1 MSDDDFLTRWS
12 RRKREAAKSEPP
24 PAEPAAPA
32 KAEGLAAETP
42 AAPPETE
49 PVDLASLP
57 SLESITGSTDI
68 TPFLRHG
75 VPEELRRS
83 ALRKMWTS
91 DPAIRDFIEI
101 AENQWDFNDP
111 ASIPGFGEIDFSP
124 EQVRQMA
131 ARLVGDVERVAENVQ
146 AALEPDPAQ
155 HVATQNASSVSADAS
170 IPQAQE
176 HPALQDENV
185 APQQEKN
192 SPEEKNSPDET
203 DKPPARARRHGG
215 ALPC

>member
-12 RRKREAAKSEPP
+12 RRKREAAKPEPP
-24 PAEPAAPA
+24 DEPVAPA
-32 KAEGLAAETP
+32 KADAPQAETDTA
-42 AAPPETE
+42 AAPAEAE
-49 PVDLASLP
+49 PVDLDSLP
-57 SLESITGSTDI
+57 SLDSITESTDI
-68 TPFLRHG
+68 KPFLRAG
-75 VPEELRRS
+75 VPEELTRS

-131 ARLVGDVERVAENVQ
+131 AKLVGDIERVAENVQ
-146 AALEPDPAQ
+146 TVLEPDSAQ
-155 HVATQNASSVSADAS
+155 QAAPPKAATVSIDVS
-170 IPQAQE
+170 KPE
-176 HPALQDENV
+176 PHDHPALQEENV

-192 SPEEKNSPDET
+192 SPEEKET
-203 DKPPARARRHGG
+203 VRRLTRARRHGG
-215 ALPC
+215 ALPR

>member
-12 RRKREAAKSEPP
+12 RRKREAAKSAPP
-24 PAEPAAPA
+24 PAEPDAPAQAEASPAETEAAPA
-32 KAEGLAAETP
+32 EAEE
-42 AAPPETE
+42 
-49 PVDLASLP
+49 VDLASLP
-57 SLESITGSTDI
+57 SVDSITESTDI
-68 TPFLRHG
+68 TPFLRQG

-131 ARLVGDVERVAENVQ
+131 AKLVGDVERVAENVQ
-146 AALEPDPAQ
+146 AALEPDSAKLS
-155 HVATQNASSVSADAS
+155 ATQDAVPSVDVSAPPEQD
-170 IPQAQE
+170 
-176 HPALQDENV
+176 HPALQDKNV

-192 SPEEKNSPDET
+192 SPE
-203 DKPPARARRHGG
+203 DKPPTRARRHGG
-215 ALPC
+215 ALPS

>member
-24 PAEPAAPA
+24 PAEPDAPKVEA
-32 KAEGLAAETP
+32 PPAETP
-42 AAPPETE
+42 AAPPEAE

-57 SLESITGSTDI
+57 PLDSITESTDI
-68 TPFLRHG
+68 TPFLRAG

-111 ASIPGFGEIDFSP
+111 ASIPGFGEIGFSP

-131 ARLVGDVERVAENVQ
+131 AKLVGDVEHVAESVQ
-146 AALEPDPAQ
+146 AALEPDSAQ
-155 HVATQNASSVSADAS
+155 QIETQNAATVS
-170 IPQAQE
+170 IE
-176 HPALQDENV
+176 V
-185 APQQEKN
+185 
-192 SPEEKNSPDET
+192 
-203 DKPPARARRHGG
+203 
-215 ALPC
+215 

>member
-12 RRKREAAKSEPP
+12 RRKREAAKPEPP
-24 PAEPAAPA
+24 DEPVAPA
-32 KAEGLAAETP
+32 KADAPQAETDTA
-42 AAPPETE
+42 AAPAEAE
-49 PVDLASLP
+49 PVDLDSLP
-57 SLESITGSTDI
+57 SLDSITESTDI
-68 TPFLRHG
+68 KPFLRAG
-75 VPEELRRS
+75 VPEELTRS

-131 ARLVGDVERVAENVQ
+131 AKLVGDVERVAENIQ
-146 AALEPDPAQ
+146 AALEPDSAQ
-155 HVATQNASSVSADAS
+155 SSATQDAVASADVSAPPEQD
-170 IPQAQE
+170 
-176 HPALQDENV
+176 HPALQDKNV

-192 SPEEKNSPDET
+192 SPE
-203 DKPPARARRHGG
+203 DKPPTRARRHGG
-215 ALPC
+215 ALPS

>member
-32 KAEGLAAETP
+32 KVDAPAAETS

-57 SLESITGSTDI
+57 SLESITESTDI
-68 TPFLRHG
+68 TPFLRQG
-75 VPEELRRS
+75 VPEELKRS

-91 DPAIRDFIEI
+91 DPAIRDFIGI

-131 ARLVGDVERVAENVQ
+131 ARLVGDVERVAEHVQ
-146 AALEPDPAQ
+146 AALEPESAQ
-155 HVATQNASSVSADAS
+155 DVTAQNAATVSIEVS
-170 IPQAQE
+170 NPQAE
-176 HPALQDENV
+176 DHPAVQDENV

-192 SPEEKNSPDET
+192 SPEET
-203 DKPPARARRHGG
+203 VRRLTRARRHGG
-215 ALPC
+215 ALPR